1 MATAIGP
8 VWAIRPSPNGPRP
21 SMQSQTLQRQTAQH
35 YRSAH
40 LKALSQGGCD
50 ALMRQGSKSFYA
62 ASRLLPIDYRRPV
75 FALYA
80 FCRVT
85 DDEVDGSDEMS
96 RVMLDLRDRLQ
107 AIYQGRPRAL
117 LADEVFAQVV
127 DHYRLPFALP
137 AALLEGFE
145 WDADGRVYETI
156 EELCEYGARVA
167 GSVGAMMA
175 LIMGVR
181 EPWAMARA
189 CELGVAMQLTNIARD
204 VGEDAAMGRCYLPR
218 QWLREEGID
227 AQAWLSRPVYGPGIA
242 RVVARVLAHAD
253 ELYHRAEQGIS
264 ALPRGCRPAI
274 LSARTIYADIGQCIK
289 RRGFNSVDHRAVVS
303 RGRKLIRV
311 IQSSTS
317 LLMAPAWRR
326 GHRPIAAVEFLVE
339 AALPSMAVIAPKTAS
354 DKAGWMIDL
363 FLTLDAR
370 ERQRRSASPG
380 HAPGQH
386 PLNSR

>member
-1 MATAIGP
+1 MRDP
-8 VWAIRPSPNGPRP
+8 LLV
-21 SMQSQTLQRQTAQH
+21 RQTAGH
-35 YRSAH
+35 YRAEHVRLLNS
-40 LKALSQGGCD
+40 GGCD

-62 ASRLLPIDYRRPV
+62 ASRLLPVVYRLPV

-85 DDEVDGSDEMS
+85 DDEVDGSDQINL
-96 RVMLDLRDRLQ
+96 VMRDLRERLT
-107 AIYQGRPRAL
+107 AVYEGKPRAL
-117 LADEVFAQVV
+117 LADEAFAQVV
-127 DHYRLPFALP
+127 HHYRLPQALP

-145 WDADGRVYETI
+145 WDAQDRCYETV
-156 EELCEYGARVA
+156 EDLCDYGARVA

-218 QWLREEGID
+218 QWMRQEGID
-227 AQAWLSRPVYGPGIA
+227 PVAWLRRPEYLAGVG
-242 RVVARVLAHAD
+242 RVVSRLLTYAD
-253 ELYHRAEQGIS
+253 GLYARAEQGIS

-274 LSARTIYADIGQCIK
+274 LSARTIYADIGRSIA
-289 RRGFNSVDHRAVVS
+289 RLEFNSVDHRAVVS
-303 RGRKLIRV
+303 KRQKLVRV
-311 IQSSTS
+311 LQAMPSY
-317 LLMAPAWRR
+317 LLAPAWRR
-326 GHRPIAAVEFLVE
+326 GHPPLESVKFLVE
-339 AALPSMAVIAPKTAS
+339 AALPSMAVIAPKTLS

-363 FLTLDAR
+363 LLELERR
-370 ERQRRSASPG
+370 ERTLSSASSG
-380 HAPGQH
+380 HSPGQH